1 MSGKRL
7 CLAVLAMATM
17 LAVSAVGQDGKNEVG
32 GLLGRTFI
40 SDQGIQNATY
50 FDPIIH
56 SGKGLT
62 FQGEYARRFWVTPI
76 YSVSAEALFVY
87 NWDVDLNAGEYGH
100 SVVPSDMKKLFI
112 TPGARVNLFPT
123 TAVSPWVSFGAGF
136 GHISQNDQL
145 IYGGTNPG
153 KSTTSAVI
161 EAGFGLDVK
170 VWRKLSIRGEVRD
183 FWAGQPDFPLAP
195 TGNTASITTSSVAER
210 SGGSSD
216 CARFPRQ

>member
-7 CLAVLAMATM
+7 CLAVLAVATM
-17 LAVSAVGQDGKNEVG
+17 LAISAVGEDEKNEVG

-62 FQGEYARRFWVTPI
+62 LQGEYARRFWVTPI
-76 YSVSAEALFVY
+76 YSVSAEGLFLY

-112 TPGARVNLFPT
+112 TPAARE
-123 TAVSPWVSFGAGF
+123 SFSHHSSFSMGQLWSRLRTHQPERPVDLRRDESGKVD
-136 GHISQNDQL
+136 DQ
-145 IYGGTNPG
+145 
-153 KSTTSAVI
+153 
-161 EAGFGLDVK
+161 
-170 VWRKLSIRGEVRD
+170 
-183 FWAGQPDFPLAP
+183 
-195 TGNTASITTSSVAER
+195 R
-210 SGGSSD
+210 SD
-216 CARFPRQ
+216 

>member
-7 CLAVLAMATM
+7 CLAVLTVATI
-17 LAVSAVGQDGKNEVG
+17 LSISAVAQDEKNEVG

-62 FQGEYARRFWVTPI
+62 VQGEYARRFWVTPI
-76 YSVSAEALFVY
+76 YSVSAEGLLVY
-87 NWDVDLNAGEYGH
+87 NWDVDLNAGQYGN
-100 SVVPSDMKKLFI
+100 SVVPSDMKKLFV
-112 TPGARVNLFPT
+112 TPAARVNLFPT
-123 TAVSPWVSFGAGF
+123 TAVSPWISFGAGF
-136 GHISQNDQL
+136 GHISQNEQL

-170 VWRKLSIRGEVRD
+170 FGASSAYAWTCVTS
-183 FWAGQPDFPLAP
+183 GQV
-195 TGNTASITTSSVAER
+195 NR
-210 SGGSSD
+210 
-216 CARFPRQ
+216 

>member
-7 CLAVLAMATM
+7 CLVVLTVATI
-17 LAVSAVGQDGKNEVG
+17 LSISAVAQDEKNEVG

-62 FQGEYARRFWVTPI
+62 FEGEYARRFLVTPI
-76 YSVSAEALFVY
+76 YSVSAEGLLVY
-87 NWDVDLNAGEYGH
+87 NWDVDLNAGQYGN
-100 SVVPSDMKKLFI
+100 SVVPSDLKKFFI
-112 TPGARVNLFPT
+112 TPAARVNLFPT
-123 TAVSPWVSFGAGF
+123 TAVSPWISFGAGF
-136 GHISQNDQL
+136 GHISQNNQL

-170 VWRKLSIRGEVRD
+170 VWRKLSIRMDVRD

-195 TGNTASITTSSVAER
+195 TGKTRQHNFFV
-210 SGGSSD
+210 SGG
-216 CARFPRQ
+216 AFWRF